1 MCYKLRKQES
11 ETVSRQYG
19 DWQCLD
25 VIGIPWGDFQM
36 RASDLYP
43 IGKVVL
49 RDVALRDALI
59 TAKSYP
65 DTGGKIEWIR
75 LQHEAGLRNFVI
87 GAFMPESSFPQY
99 ADTANLISLVKTL
112 DGAFGAVMTLSEKG
126 VREALVSGVPEI
138 NCVVSASDVHSRRNV
153 HRTIEEALETV
164 RNACVQREAKA
175 HRPVISVS
183 VAVAFGCPISGPIED
198 DRVLEIVEKC
208 ISAGVDIIGLSDTA
222 GCAVPAQVSRL
233 VTRARELADTR
244 PVSIH
249 LHDTRGLGLVNA
261 SAAIDAGATII
272 DASLGGVGGST
283 VLRGA
288 KGNVVLE
295 DLAYLCE
302 IKGVDAGVDLD
313 KLLVARQAAA
323 KIMPG
328 EAMHG
333 ALIKS
338 GRPTFE
344 QQ

>member
-1 MCYKLRKQES
+1 
-11 ETVSRQYG
+11 
-19 DWQCLD
+19 
-25 VIGIPWGDFQM
+25 
-36 RASDLYP
+36 
-43 IGKVVL
+43 
-49 RDVALRDALI
+49 
-59 TAKSYP
+59 
-65 DTGGKIEWIR
+65 
-75 LQHEAGLRNFVI
+75 
-87 GAFMPESSFPQY
+87 MPESSFPQY

-153 HRTIEEALETV
+153 HRTIEEALDTV

-198 DRVLEIVEKC
+198 DRVLEIMENC
-208 ISAGVDIIGLSDTA
+208 IAAGVDIISLSDTA
-222 GCAVPAQVSRL
+222 GCAVPDQVGRL

-244 PVSIH
+244 PIGIH

-272 DASLGGVGGST
+272 DASLGGAGGST

-302 IKGVDAGVDLD
+302 IKGMDIGRRPGQIAVSAAGGS
-313 KLLVARQAAA
+313 KNHARRNTARCTDQFRTPD
-323 KIMPG
+323 I
-328 EAMHG
+328 
-333 ALIKS
+333 
-338 GRPTFE
+338 
-344 QQ
+344 